1 MPGDW
6 SCERRR
12 LEAECLALA
21 KQSSDSKVRASLLE
35 MAWKWHEFA
44 EFGSDQD
51 VWTKTFYHRAI
62 QTKIGQELRAQY
74 ELPEELP
81 HGILT
86 LLMQLNAQP
95 DAESGATVVN
105 GQSGTG

>member
-1 MPGDW
+1 M
-6 SCERRR
+6 
-12 LEAECLALA
+12 A
-21 KQSSDSKVRASLLE
+21 KQASDANIRASLVE
-35 MAWKWHEFA
+35 MAWEWLDLA
-44 EFGSDQD
+44 ELDEWDNWQ
-51 VWTKTFYHRAI
+51 KALRLRAV

-95 DAESGATVVN
+95 DAESGATVGN